1 MKLAAASCLAALSLA
16 AQVVLGGARATLEGD
31 CVFQDAA
38 LEWLYHKLSPAATI
52 ACAGYPMQLRNANRY
67 WGTQFG
73 KNASVVVYPA
83 TATDVSNTMKAAQ
96 WAKAGR
102 DFAFVSG
109 GHSMINAS
117 SAYGMVVDLTLLS
130 KASVVEGFPSY
141 NSQKVVAVEYEGG
154 ANWGQV
160 QIATNGTGYTA
171 VGARVANVG
180 TGGFST
186 GGGIGFLA
194 GAYGFAVDRLLQME
208 VVVPSG
214 EILIARKD
222 NQYSDLFWAL
232 QGGSGQFGIVTKF
245 WQEAA
250 VEPKKSTLA
259 FYYIDEQDVPRL
271 REQTVGFFENN
282 TDPFSVIYYSYG
294 YLPSTLI
301 NPKPSDYDK
310 RHLLITVHFD
320 DPTNPSQLDNNATF
334 KALFDGINTSN
345 GAVLMTEHYSELV
358 FVGEAAY
365 PYGFRRG
372 FYGPQ
377 TTKIDVPYLSNLD
390 RVFEKYLDDQVSLGE
405 TPYSAS
411 YIVQYMFPG
420 LNGHLPKHDDDTAW
434 PHSIAGHQ
442 TLFTPAY
449 LQASHDGLMKSALQ
463 SFNDVTFAQQRRQG
477 KTLANYPNYMSPDD
491 TGRIVWGD
499 NVPRLTQVKEKYD
512 KNCLIRNGRVFAS
525 PGCVA
530 AGFAN
535 IYA

>member
-1 MKLAAASCLAALSLA
+1 MKLAASSCLAALSLA
-16 AQVVLGGARATLEGD
+16 AQVADVAAQPTLEGD
-31 CVFQDAA
+31 CVYQDAA
-38 LEWLYHKLSPAATI
+38 LEWLYNKLSPAAAI
-52 ACAGYPMQLRNANRY
+52 ACAGYPLQLKNANRY

-83 TATDVSNTMKAAQ
+83 SAADVSKTVQAAQ
-96 WAKAGR
+96 WAQSGQ
-102 DFAFVSG
+102 DFAFVGG

-117 SAYGMVVDLTLLS
+117 SAYGMVADLTLLS
-130 KASVVEGFPSY
+130 KASVVQDFAGYYGE
-141 NSQKVVAVEYEGG
+141 KVVAVEYEGG

-160 QIATNGTGYTA
+160 QLATNGTGYTA

-180 TGGFST
+180 AGGFST

-214 EILIARKD
+214 EIITARKD
-222 NQYSDLFWAL
+222 NKHSDLFWAL

-250 VEPKKSTLA
+250 IEPKKSTLS
-259 FYYIDEQDVPRL
+259 FYYINKQDVPRL
-271 REQTVGFFENN
+271 REQTVAFFENN

-294 YLPSTLI
+294 YLPSTLQ
-301 NPKPSDYDK
+301 NPQPSDYAK

-334 KALFDGINTSN
+334 QALFNGINTNN
-345 GAVLMTEHYSELV
+345 GAVLTTEYYSQLV

-377 TTKIDVPYLSNLD
+377 TTKIDVDYLSNLD
-390 RVFEKYLDDQVSLGE
+390 GVFDKYLDDQIAAGE

-420 LNGHLPKHDDDTAW
+420 LNGHLPKHDADTAW
-434 PHSIAGHQ
+434 PHSVAGHQ

-449 LQASHDGLMKSALQ
+449 LHASHDGLMRSALK

-477 KTLANYPNYMSPDD
+477 KALANYPNYISPGD
-491 TGRIVWGD
+491 TGRMVWGD
-499 NVPRLTQVKEKYD
+499 NVARLTQIKEKYD
-512 KNCLIRNGRVFAS
+512 QNCLIRNGRVFSS
-525 PGCVA
+525 PGCAA